1 MKLDEANPVDV
12 SLVDVS
18 PVDVS
23 QGAGPII
30 LGQPHSG
37 IYVPKD
43 IYSNLNPL
51 GRQLLDTD
59 WHVPQLYEGL
69 LASATVVKA
78 NFSRYVIDPNRDPQG
93 SNLYPGQNSTD
104 LVPVSTFDG
113 EPIWLNQPTAE
124 DIQRRLERYHAQY
137 HQRLSAEIERV
148 KSIHGI
154 AVVYDC
160 HSIRSQIPYL
170 FDQRLPD
177 LNIGDNSGASC
188 AADFTTSIEKICAKL
203 SHHTH
208 VVNGRFRGG
217 WTTRHYGRPEDGVHA
232 IQMELAQRAYLQSE
246 LPPFNYD
253 ADKASSLRSVLS
265 DILHAINDTALTY
278 SSGESK

>member
-1 MKLDEANPVDV
+1 MKEVVVTLDDV
-12 SLVDVS
+12 TLVE
-18 PVDVS
+18 VS
-23 QGAGPII
+23 QGNGPII

-37 IYVPKD
+37 TFVPAD
-43 IYSNLNPL
+43 IVASLNSL

-59 WHVPQLYEGL
+59 WHVPELYDGL
-69 LASATVVKA
+69 LDNVTVVKA
-78 NFSRYVIDPNRDPQG
+78 NFSRYVIDPNRDPHG
-93 SNLYPGQNSTD
+93 SNLYPGLNSTD
-104 LVPVSTFDG
+104 LVPLSTFDG

-124 DIQRRLERYHAQY
+124 DIQQRLERYHGQY
-137 HQRLSAEIERV
+137 HQHLSAEIERV

-160 HSIRSQIPYL
+160 HSIRSRIPYL
-170 FDQRLPD
+170 FDHRLPD
-177 LNIGDNSGASC
+177 LNIGDNSGESC
-188 AADFTTSIEKICAKL
+188 ANDFTASVEKICAKL
-203 SHHTH
+203 NHHTH
-208 VVNGRFRGG
+208 VINGRFRGG
-217 WTTRHYGRPEDGVHA
+217 WTTRHYGRPDEGVHT